1 MPERQGESQ
10 SYDNDNEG
18 DIKYHVSKHRSIEI
32 GNLSY
37 NIWEHV

>member
-10 SYDNDNEG
+10 TYDNDNEG
-18 DIKYHVSKHRSIEI
+18 DIKCHASKHRSIET

-37 NIWEHV
+37 NSWEHA